1 LWAASAAERI
11 DPVPLSGARTVDLC
25 IVGAGFTGLAAALQ
39 AAGRGASV
47 AVLEAE
53 AIGHGGSG
61 RNAGLVNAGLWLAPD
76 AVTRTLGEAAGKRLT
91 TILGGAPG
99 RVFDLI
105 EKYQID
111 CEAVRAG
118 TLHLAHNA
126 AGFRDLRDR
135 CRQLAGLGAP
145 VTLLDG
151 AETAKRTGTE
161 IYAGALHDARAG
173 TIQPLAYCLGLARA
187 AKAAGAEVFAPA
199 KVARASHDGGVW
211 QVETVG
217 GEVRAERLLVATN
230 AYHLGFAGVP
240 ALQTTPLH
248 YFQMATRPF
257 DDGKGAPILAG
268 GEGCWD
274 TAPVMTSFRRDR
286 AGRLI
291 VGAIGNLDGP
301 GGAVHGAW
309 ARRKLGQLFP
319 ERTGFEIEHAWTG
332 RIAMTADHVPKILE
346 IGPRAYAAFGY
357 SGRGIGPGTTF
368 GTLAAEALLADDPAL
383 LPLAP
388 VAAHSE
394 RFTAARAAFYDLG
407 AALVH
412 TLAVR

>member
-1 LWAASAAERI
+1 LWAASTVEPV
-11 DPVPLSGARTVDLC
+11 DLVPLSGARTADLC
-25 IVGAGFTGLAAALQ
+25 IVGGGFTGLAAALQ

-47 AVLEAE
+47 VVLEAE
-53 AIGHGGSG
+53 AVGHGGSG
-61 RNAGLVNAGLWLAPD
+61 RNAGLVNAGLWLAPN
-76 AVTRTLGEAAGKRLT
+76 AVTQALGEAAGKRLT
-91 TILGGAPG
+91 TILGNAPA

-111 CEAVRAG
+111 CEAMRAG

-126 AGFRDLRDR
+126 AGFKDLWER

-145 VTLLDG
+145 VTLLDS
-151 AETAKRTGTE
+151 AETARRTGTE

-187 AKAAGAEVFAPA
+187 AKAAGAEIYAPA

-211 QVETVG
+211 QVETADG
-217 GEVRAERLLVATN
+217 QVRAERLLVATN

-240 ALQTTPLH
+240 ALETTPLH

-257 DDGKGAPILAG
+257 KDDETAPILAG

-274 TAPVMTSFRRDR
+274 TAPVMTSVRRDR

-291 VGAIGNLDGP
+291 VGAIGNLDGL
-301 GGAVHGAW
+301 GGALHGAW
-309 ARRKLGQLFP
+309 ARRKLAQLFP
-319 ERTGFEIEHAWTG
+319 GRMGFEIEHAWTG
-332 RIAMTADHVPKILE
+332 RIAMTTDHVPKVLA
-346 IGPRAYAAFGY
+346 IGPRAYASFGY

-368 GTLAAEALLADDPAL
+368 GTLAAEALLADDPGL

-394 RFTAARAAFYDLG
+394 RFAAARAAVYDLG

-412 TLAVR
+412 ALAAR